1 MENISKMK
9 SNPLQLGGR
18 IVVVAGA
25 GGGGLGTTVSRMAA
39 EAGATVIGVSR
50 RQENLD
56 QHLGPLIAEGLS
68 VIPVAADVETDAGV
82 AAVMQRVRETRG
94 DLYGLVTVVGAGAP
108 QTWGP
113 STKVTRETWRNL
125 FSQNLDSMFFMC
137 QAVAAELKRQQ
148 RAGSLVA
155 ISSITGL
162 GAHPYNIG
170 YGTAKSAVLSV
181 VRTLAL
187 ELVSSNIRVNAVA
200 PGAMVSPASL
210 LPPNPE
216 LERQAIPMGRKGD
229 VREVA
234 SAVLFLLSE
243 MSSYMTGQCLTVDGG
258 ISLKWSHMRD
268 DNTPLL
274 ITNEGFLKMM
284 KGE

>member
-1 MENISKMK
+1 MSA
-9 SNPLQLGGR
+9 NPLQLDGR
-18 IVVVAGA
+18 IVVVSGA

-39 EAGATVIGVSR
+39 EAGATVVGVSR
-50 RQENLD
+50 RQDNLD
-56 QHLGPLIAEGLS
+56 EHLGPLIERGLS
-68 VIPVAADVETDAGV
+68 VVTCAADVETEAGV
-82 AAVMQRVRETRG
+82 EKVMQCVRDTQGE
-94 DLYGLVTVVGAGAP
+94 LHGLVTVVGAGAP

-113 STKVTRETWRNL
+113 STKVSRDTWRGL
-125 FSQNLDSMFFMC
+125 FSQNLDSMFFMS
-137 QAVAAELKRQQ
+137 QAVANELQAQGRS
-148 RAGSLVA
+148 GSIVA
-155 ISSITGL
+155 VSSITGL

-170 YGTAKSAVLSV
+170 YGAAKAAVLSV

-187 ELVSSNIRVNAVA
+187 ELVSANIRVNAVA

-216 LERQAIPMGRKGD
+216 LEHKAIPMGRKGD
-229 VREVA
+229 VSEVA
-234 SAVLFLLSE
+234 GTILFLLSE

-258 ISLKWSHMRD
+258 INLRWSHMRE

-284 KGE
+284 KGEV